1 MERSINGQL
10 LKCLRVEKSWSQE
23 ELAIAAGVSPRTIQ
37 RLEAEQ
43 SGSLRTLKGV
53 ASALE
58 VDMHNLEKIPRT
70 QLVGVRWG
78 YAGAIFGV
86 ACAVI
91 AVVLDLVVGDGT
103 TADAGIALGIIGLI
117 GGVSMAVIGALADRK
132 S

>member
-1 MERSINGQL
+1 VERSINGQL
-10 LKCLRVEKSWSQE
+10 LKRLRAEKDWSQE

-58 VDMHNLEKIPRT
+58 VEMHNLEKIPRT

-78 YAGAIFGV
+78 YAGAIFGCL
-86 ACAVI
+86 CAVL
-91 AVVLDLVVGDGT
+91 AVVLDFVVGDGT
-103 TADAGIALGIIGLI
+103 SVEAGVALGIIGVI
-117 GGVSMAVIGALADRK
+117 GGVAMAVIGLLVDRK